1 MEGIRLGND
10 RQILQGQS
18 YQSVW
23 GSLKIFRGI
32 GWVSKLVYYSSTAC
46 SAPPPPTL
54 RREVGL
60 PFSPGQVRHQKQRG
74 SVKAY
79 ISIIYVDSQCVVR
92 VLGTN
97 SIGVGCFSWN
107 YQQQKHW
114 VLYFII
120 YQFSSQKQ
128 CSILLLLIAVDQIVT
143 LVSRVSLIIVDQ
155 IPQLV
160 SRASFDCS

>member
-46 SAPPPPTL
+46 SAPPPSHPSKGSWTPLLPGPSEAPKAERLSQGIYQHNL
-54 RREVGL
+54 R
-60 PFSPGQVRHQKQRG
+60 GQGQIPQEWDAFLELLVAEALG
-74 SVKAY
+74 FIYYVAAL
-79 ISIIYVDSQCVVR
+79 ISGR
-92 VLGTN
+92 
-97 SIGVGCFSWN
+97 
-107 YQQQKHW
+107 
-114 VLYFII
+114 
-120 YQFSSQKQ
+120 QFSSQKQ

-143 LVSRVSLIIVDQ
+143 LVSR
-155 IPQLV
+155 
-160 SRASFDCS
+160 DCS